1 MLLKNLIKK
10 IPADKRNNLIS
21 GIASNSNEVKKNYI
35 FLQLREIKL
44 MARNLLKML
53 SKKVHL

>member
-10 IPADKRNNLIS
+10 SADKRNNLIS
-21 GIASNSNEVKKNYI
+21 GIASNSNEVKKI
-35 FLQLREIKL
+35 IFFLQLREIKL
-44 MARNLLKML
+44 MAKNLLKML